1 MYKPNPKEFNDLDR
15 EDMKKDKH
23 NIISPSEFEE
33 VHEEYV
39 VCDLIVNEVSG
50 NSQVELPEEVSIVL
64 VDLLNICL
72 IELFESLPLICDKED
87 EIDPN
92 LLIFVQSISNK
103 SFSAHGHKPKRHINL
118 CHTKLSKLDNSF
130 AYKVHDLHIQ
140 ANNKQ
145 YKLEVDLYRYHDAFN
160 VWYYLMI

>member
-1 MYKPNPKEFNDLDR
+1 MYKPNSKEFHDLDR
-15 EDMKKDKH
+15 EDMTKDIY

-39 VCDLIVNEVSG
+39 VCDLIVKEVSR
-50 NSQVELPEEVSIVL
+50 NSQVELPEEISMVL

-72 IELFESLPLICDKED
+72 IELFECLPFICDKKD
-87 EIDPN
+87 ETDPS
-92 LLIFVQSISNK
+92 LLIYIQSISNK
-103 SFSAHGHKPKRHINL
+103 SFSAHGHKPKMHTNF
-118 CHTKLSKLDNSF
+118 CHTKLSKLDDSF
-130 AYKVHDLHIQ
+130 AFRVYYLHIQ

-145 YKLEVDLYRYHDAFN
+145 YKLEVNLYRYHDAFN

>member
-1 MYKPNPKEFNDLDR
+1 MYKPNPEEFHDFDR
-15 EDMKKDKH
+15 EDMKKDRH

-39 VCDLIVNEVSG
+39 VCDLIVKEVSR
-50 NSQVELPEEVSIVL
+50 NSQVKLPEEVSMVL
-64 VDLLNICL
+64 AYLLDICL

-87 EIDPN
+87 ENDPN
-92 LLIFVQSISNK
+92 LLISVQSISNK
-103 SFSAHGHKPKRHINL
+103 SFSAHGHKPKMHINL
-118 CHTKLSKLDNSF
+118 CHTKLYKLDDSF

-140 ANNKQ
+140 AKNKQ
-145 YKLEVDLYRYHDAFN
+145 YKLEVDLYRYHNAFN